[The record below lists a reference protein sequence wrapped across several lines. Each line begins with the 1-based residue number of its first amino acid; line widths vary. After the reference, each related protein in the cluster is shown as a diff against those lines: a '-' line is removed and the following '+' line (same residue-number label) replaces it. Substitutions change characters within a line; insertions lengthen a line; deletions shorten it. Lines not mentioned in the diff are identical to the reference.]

1 MQTVSEKNTFK
12 RKLQESTLLLT
23 SPIASIVFHGE
34 RTTKLRSF
42 RLLVPLPPINHF
54 KKGSKTPAMS
64 RMDVKVFSRIN
75 ADTYIRTVQRW

>member
-1 MQTVSEKNTFK
+1 MF
-12 RKLQESTLLLT
+12 LT

-54 KKGSKTPAMS
+54 RKGSKTPAMS
-64 RMDVKVFSRIN
+64 RMDVKVFSRFN
-75 ADTYIRTVQRW
+75 ADTYTRTVQRW